1 MFTSYSAADLTNPLS
16 SARIAIDAAVA
27 AVIADKL
34 GRPSNKVTVTGV
46 TITSSQRLLGQLQQQ
61 QQAQSP
67 QQQHRQL
74 HSLHVIPSAR
84 HLAGSSTTV
93 SIQTSLLPYGGANNL
108 PQGLLSSLLQSNAS
122 FPSSGTSNGAV
133 APVFALQGVT
143 STTLLPLCGN
153 GVCES
158 GERPGS
164 AGASGS
170 TACAADCP
178 FPVLNC
184 PTVNGNVCNNAG
196 VCVSATGSSAV
207 TVNGFNGMCNCWI
220 LQGYTGDA
228 CGTCAAGFTQLS
240 PSSSSSSTSTGVT
253 CIRLEARNRT
263 LSPTGT
269 IDNPTPGC
277 WTVKWIVIVGAGGGV
292 LLLVV
297 APLLTY
303 VTCRRVLRSR
313 RLAAHFRSA
322 QWKEAH
328 TSAPAPAVARTQG
341 GAGAAVGGWVLGPGD
356 GSMDG
361 NASVDGAAAGECDPV
376 ASVAVAAIVRRCD
389 DWR

>member
-108 PQGLLSSLLQSNAS
+108 PQGLLSSLLQSNTS
-122 FPSSGTSNGAV
+122 SPSSSTSNGAV

-143 STTLLPLCGN
+143 STTLLPQCGN

-164 AGASGS
+164 AGASGG

-184 PTVNGNVCNNAG
+184 PTVNGSVCNNAG

-228 CGTCAAGFTQLS
+228 CDACDPHYDRHASSSPGSAAGTTSQCVFLPGALSGCDNQLRDGNEA
-240 PSSSSSSTSTGVT
+240 GVD
-253 CIRLEARNRT
+253 C
-263 LSPTGT
+263 
-269 IDNPTPGC
+269 
-277 WTVKWIVIVGAGGGV
+277 GGV
-292 LLLVV
+292 
-297 APLLTY
+297 
-303 VTCRRVLRSR
+303 C
-313 RLAAHFRSA
+313 
-322 QWKEAH
+322 
-328 TSAPAPAVARTQG
+328 PAC
-341 GAGAAVGGWVLGPGD
+341 GAGALGSTSRLPAGHDAAGVSSPSGVTASQPMTTSVTAGIAVGSADVL
-356 GSMDG
+356 
-361 NASVDGAAAGECDPV
+361 AA
-376 ASVAVAAIVRRCD
+376 
-389 DWR
+389 